1 MKTKYAPKDLKC
13 KINDTFFFWKQGF
26 PKGGEG
32 GGVRHWGNIPKKSRF
47 FFWVASLTHLYFRI
61 LKRKFDCLIAVG
73 VKKLG
78 LDHIALLG
86 ERSRGNLS
94 WAEGRE
100 NF

>member
-1 MKTKYAPKDLKC
+1 M
-13 KINDTFFFWKQGF
+13 
-26 PKGGEG
+26 
-32 GGVRHWGNIPKKSRF
+32 NIVCQPILAAVPIPANTVGIVMIKPPI
-47 FFWVASLTHLYFRI
+47 LTHLYFRI
-61 LKRKFDCLIAVG
+61 LKWKFDCLIAVG

-86 ERSRGNLS
+86 PRSRGNLS